1 MPAWF
6 ESYRA
11 YDDDTLTAL
20 ANAGLLRRA
29 AKDVEAGKVQWAE
42 QGADGGVVEADGQR
56 VQLDARGPQK
66 AQCDCPAPGICKHI
80 LGAALWLRAL
90 EPGAA
95 TAEAPA
101 APGAEADA
109 QSPTAVAPSADPLA
123 EVRALQGP
131 ALFKQAG
138 VAAMRRAVQA
148 LPCGIEWSVQGGA
161 LVIDLPELAATCRY
175 VAGAGYEGM
184 VSEVPARERKAVHLI
199 ALAALRE
206 ALGEPLAWPEG
217 MAPAA
222 AAGPAT
228 TALGERERAFLV
240 QVEAMLHELL
250 TGGLSH
256 VSEQASAR
264 LLALNMSARG
274 EGLPR
279 LAALL
284 RNLGGMVDGL
294 VRRDHRMQERDA
306 LALMSSIQALCDA
319 LRAPASDG
327 AQAAAE
333 RTAALRG
340 RLRRAFDETT
350 ALELL
355 PLGGHWWQ
363 TLGGARGLTLAFWD
377 LAGQRLLQAALARPD
392 GSDTGFTRHSAWNIH
407 AVWPGVGAAQS
418 LCQAPL
424 RLENPRLAD
433 DDRLALA
440 GTARAQALAPWQAGD
455 ARLQAIGCG
464 RWADLTAR
472 LSEASGLSGD
482 GAELALLRPQATRA
496 PVLDEAHQQL
506 LWPLQDGDGLWLHLT
521 VPVGDASMQ
530 RVDNLDRLAAR
541 GAPVHAVL
549 VRVERTPSATLLVPL
564 SLLSSDAKGLVQ
576 AVSLDYANEAARPT
590 SLAQRIL
597 RIVQWRKE
605 QAAAPAASRPTRAQR
620 LLGPVLDVLE
630 TQAATGRMPLTA
642 PQAERL
648 DAALGPIRS
657 VGLHTVAAAL
667 QAHLRA
673 PQPAGALRLQQL
685 CQRTV
690 ELDGLPSIAG

>member
-1 MPAWF
+1 MADWF
-6 ESYRA
+6 EGYRA

-101 APGAEADA
+101 APDSSAEPIPA
-109 QSPTAVAPSADPLA
+109 TTADPLA
-123 EVRALQGP
+123 EVRALQAP

-138 VAAMRRAVQA
+138 VAAVRRAVQA
-148 LPCGIEWSVQGGA
+148 LPCGIEWRVQGGT

-206 ALGEPLAWPEG
+206 ALGEPLPWPEG

-222 AAGPAT
+222 AAAQPTA
-228 TALGERERAFLV
+228 ALGERERAFLA

-319 LRAPASDG
+319 LRAPAEG
-327 AQAAAE
+327 PAAEE

-340 RLRRAFDETT
+340 KLRRSFDETT
-350 ALELL
+350 ALTLL
-355 PLGGHWWQ
+355 PLGAHWWQ

-377 LAGQRLLQAALARPD
+377 LTGQRLLQAVLARPD
-392 GSDTGFTRHSAWNIH
+392 GSDTGFTRHSAWSIH

-424 RLENPRLAD
+424 QLNNPRLAD

-455 ARLQAIGCG
+455 ARLATLGCG
-464 RWADLTAR
+464 RWAELTAQ
-472 LSEASGLSGD
+472 LSAATGLSGD
-482 GAELALLRPQATRA
+482 GAELVLLRPAATRA
-496 PVLDEAHQQL
+496 PILDEAHQQL
-506 LWPLQDGDGLWLHLT
+506 LWPVQDADGLWLHLT

-541 GAPVHAVL
+541 SAPVHAVL
-549 VRVERTPSATLLVPL
+549 VRVERTSSTTLLVPL
-564 SLLSSDAKGLVQ
+564 SLLSSDAKGQVH
-576 AVSLDYANEAARPT
+576 AVSLDYANEAARHTP
-590 SLAQRIL
+590 LAQRIL
-597 RIVQWRKE
+597 RLVQWRKD
-605 QAAAPAASRPTRAQR
+605 QATPAAAQPTRARR

-630 TQAATGRMPLTA
+630 TQAATGRMPLTET
-642 PQAERL
+642 QSERL
-648 DAALGPIRS
+648 AAALAGIAS
-657 VGLHTVAAAL
+657 VGLHTVASAL
-667 QAHLRA
+667 QYHLTT
-673 PQPAGALRLQQL
+673 PQPAGTLRLQQL

-690 ELDGLPSIAG
+690 ELDGLPSIDA

>member
-6 ESYRA
+6 EGYRA
-11 YDDDTLTAL
+11 YDDDTLAAL

-80 LGAALWLRAL
+80 LGTALWLRAL
-90 EPGAA
+90 EPGTDTADAPVAPDTESEA
-95 TAEAPA
+95 TPLP
-101 APGAEADA
+101 APGL
-109 QSPTAVAPSADPLA
+109 TADPLA
-123 EVRALQGP
+123 EVRALQAP
-131 ALFKQAG
+131 TLFKQAG
-138 VAAMRRAVQA
+138 VAAVRRAVQA
-148 LPCGIEWSVQGGA
+148 LPCGIEWRVQGGT

-206 ALGEPLAWPEG
+206 ALGEPLPWPEG

-222 AAGPAT
+222 AAEQQPTA
-228 TALGERERAFLV
+228 ALGERERAFLA

-319 LRAPASDG
+319 LRAPAEG
-327 AQAAAE
+327 PEAAE
-333 RTAALRG
+333 RNAALRG
-340 RLRRAFDETT
+340 KLRRTFDETT
-350 ALELL
+350 ALQLL
-355 PLGGHWWQ
+355 PLGAHWWQ

-377 LAGQRLLQAALARPD
+377 LAGQRLLQAVLARPD

-424 RLENPRLAD
+424 RLEQPRLAD

-440 GTARAQALAPWQAGD
+440 GTARAQALAPWQVGD
-455 ARLQAIGCG
+455 ARLATLGCG
-464 RWADLTAR
+464 RWADLTAQ
-472 LSEASGLSGD
+472 LSAATGLSGD
-482 GAELALLRPQATRA
+482 GAELVLLRPAATRT
-496 PVLDEAHQQL
+496 PILDEAHQQL
-506 LWPLQDGDGLWLHLT
+506 LWPVQDADGLWLHLT

-541 GAPVHAVL
+541 SAPVHAVL
-549 VRVERTPSATLLVPL
+549 VRVERTSATTLLVPL
-564 SLLSSDAKGLVQ
+564 SLLSSDARGQVH
-576 AVSLDYANEAARPT
+576 AVSLDYATEAARPT
-590 SLAQRIL
+590 PLAQRIL
-597 RIVQWRKE
+597 RLVQWRKD
-605 QAAAPAASRPTRAQR
+605 QATPAATQPTRAQR

-630 TQAATGRMPLTA
+630 TQAATGRMPLTET
-642 PQAERL
+642 QSERL
-648 DAALGPIRS
+648 HAALPGIAS
-657 VGLHTVAAAL
+657 VGLHTVASAL
-667 QAHLRA
+667 QHHLA
-673 PQPAGALRLQQL
+673 TPQPSGTLRLQQL

-690 ELDGLPSIAG
+690 ELDGLPSIAA

>member
-1 MPAWF
+1 MAAWF
-6 ESYRA
+6 EGYRA

-29 AKDVEAGKVQWAE
+29 AKDVEAGKVQWAK
-42 QGADGGVVEADGQR
+42 QGDDGGVVEADGQR

-80 LGAALWLRAL
+80 LGAALWLRTL
-90 EPGAA
+90 DPGTA
-95 TAEAPA
+95 TAEAL
-101 APGAEADA
+101 
-109 QSPTAVAPSADPLA
+109 VAPDSSAEHIPATTADPLA
-123 EVRALQGP
+123 EVRALQAP

-138 VAAMRRAVQA
+138 VAAVRRAMQA
-148 LPCGIEWSVQGGA
+148 LPCGIEWRVQGGTLVLELPA
-161 LVIDLPELAATCRY
+161 LNATCRY

-217 MAPAA
+217 IAPAA
-222 AAGPAT
+222 AAEQP
-228 TALGERERAFLV
+228 TAPLGERERAFLA

-250 TGGLSH
+250 AGGLSH

-319 LRAPASDG
+319 LRAPADG
-327 AQAAAE
+327 PGAAE

-340 RLRRAFDETT
+340 KLRRTFDETA
-350 ALELL
+350 ALQLL
-355 PLGGHWWQ
+355 PLGAHWWQ

-377 LAGQRLLQAALARPD
+377 LAGQRLLQAVLARPD

-424 RLENPRLAD
+424 QLDNPRLAD

-440 GTARAQALAPWQAGD
+440 GTARAQALAPWQVGD
-455 ARLQAIGCG
+455 ARLATLGCG
-464 RWADLTAR
+464 RWAELTAQM
-472 LSEASGLSGD
+472 SAAAGLSGD
-482 GAELALLRPQATRA
+482 GAELLLLRPAATRT
-496 PVLDEAHQQL
+496 PILDEAHQQL
-506 LWPLQDGDGLWLHLT
+506 LWPVQDADGLWLHLT

-549 VRVERTPSATLLVPL
+549 VRVERTSATTLLVPL
-564 SLLSSDAKGLVQ
+564 SLLSSDARGQVH

-590 SLAQRIL
+590 PLAQRIL
-597 RIVQWRKE
+597 RLVQWRKD
-605 QAAAPAASRPTRAQR
+605 QATPAAIQPTRAQR

-630 TQAATGRMPLTA
+630 TQAATGRMPLTET
-642 PQAERL
+642 QSERL
-648 DAALGPIRS
+648 GAALPGIAS
-657 VGLHTVAAAL
+657 VGLHTVASAL
-667 QAHLRA
+667 QHHLA
-673 PQPAGALRLQQL
+673 TPQPAGALRLQQL

-690 ELDGLPSIAG
+690 ELDGLPSIAA

>member
-1 MPAWF
+1 MAAWF
-6 ESYRA
+6 DSYRA

-29 AKDVEAGKVQWAE
+29 AKDVEAGKVQWVE
-42 QGADGGVVEADGQR
+42 QGDSAGVVEADGQR

-90 EPGAA
+90 EPGTA
-95 TAEAPA
+95 TAKAP
-101 APGAEADA
+101 
-109 QSPTAVAPSADPLA
+109 VAPDSSAEPIPATTADPLA
-123 EVRALQGP
+123 EVRALQAP

-138 VAAMRRAVQA
+138 VAAVRRAVQA
-148 LPCGIEWSVQGGA
+148 LPCGIEWRVQGGT
-161 LVIDLPELAATCRY
+161 LVLDLPELGATCRY

-206 ALGEPLAWPEG
+206 ALGEPLPWPEG
-217 MAPAA
+217 MAPVAQADAA
-222 AAGPAT
+222 PTA
-228 TALGERERAFLV
+228 ALGERERAFLG
-240 QVEAMLHELL
+240 QVESMLHELL

-319 LRAPASDG
+319 LRAPAEG
-327 AQAAAE
+327 TEAAE
-333 RTAALRG
+333 RTTALRG

-355 PLGGHWWQ
+355 PLGAHWWQ

-377 LAGQRLLQAALARPD
+377 LAGQRLLQAVLARPD
-392 GSDTGFTRHSAWNIH
+392 GSDTGFTRHNAWNIH

-424 RLENPRLAD
+424 RLDQPRLAD

-440 GTARAQALAPWQAGD
+440 GTARAQALTPWQAGD
-455 ARLQAIGCG
+455 ARLATLGCG
-464 RWADLTAR
+464 RWAALTEQLCA
-472 LSEASGLSGD
+472 ATGLAGD
-482 GAELALLRPQATRA
+482 GAELVLLRPAATRT
-496 PVLDEAHQQL
+496 PILDEAHQQL
-506 LWPLQDGDGLWLHLT
+506 LWPVQDADGLWLHLT

-549 VRVERTPSATLLVPL
+549 VRVERTGTSTLLVPL
-564 SLLSSDAKGLVQ
+564 SLLSSDAKGQVQ
-576 AVSLDYANEAARPT
+576 AVSLDYASEPVRATP
-590 SLAQRIL
+590 LAQRIL
-597 RIVQWRKE
+597 RLVQWRKE
-605 QAAAPAASRPTRAQR
+605 QAAPAAAQPTRAQR

-630 TQAATGRMPLTA
+630 TQAATGRMPLTG

-648 DAALGPIRS
+648 GAALSGIAS
-657 VGLHTVAAAL
+657 VGLHTLASAL
-667 QAHLRA
+667 QGHLGG
-673 PQPAGALRLQQL
+673 PQPGGTLRLQQL

-690 ELDGLPSIAG
+690 ELDGLPSIAP

>member
-1 MPAWF
+1 MAAWF
-6 ESYRA
+6 KGYRA

-42 QGADGGVVEADGQR
+42 QGTEGGVVEADGQR

-80 LGAALWLRAL
+80 LGAALWLRSL
-90 EPGAA
+90 EPVAGTAEPAA
-95 TAEAPA
+95 TQATEAPA
-101 APGAEADA
+101 EPGLA
-109 QSPTAVAPSADPLA
+109 TTADPLA
-123 EVRALQGP
+123 EVKALQAP

-138 VAAMRRAVQA
+138 VAAVRRAVQA
-148 LPCGIEWSVQGGA
+148 LPCGIEWRVQGGT
-161 LVIDLPELAATCRY
+161 LVLDLPALNATCRY

-222 AAGPAT
+222 AAEQPTA
-228 TALGERERAFLV
+228 ALGERERAFLA

-319 LRAPASDG
+319 LRAPAEG
-327 AQAAAE
+327 PEAAE
-333 RTAALRG
+333 RNAALRG

-355 PLGGHWWQ
+355 PLGAHWWQ

-377 LAGQRLLQAALARPD
+377 LAGQRLLQAVLARPD
-392 GSDTGFTRHSAWNIH
+392 GNDTGFTRHSAWNIH

-424 RLENPRLAD
+424 RLGQPRLAD
-433 DDRLALA
+433 D
-440 GTARAQALAPWQAGD
+440 
-455 ARLQAIGCG
+455 
-464 RWADLTAR
+464 
-472 LSEASGLSGD
+472 
-482 GAELALLRPQATRA
+482 
-496 PVLDEAHQQL
+496 
-506 LWPLQDGDGLWLHLT
+506 
-521 VPVGDASMQ
+521 
-530 RVDNLDRLAAR
+530 
-541 GAPVHAVL
+541 
-549 VRVERTPSATLLVPL
+549 
-564 SLLSSDAKGLVQ
+564 
-576 AVSLDYANEAARPT
+576 
-590 SLAQRIL
+590 
-597 RIVQWRKE
+597 
-605 QAAAPAASRPTRAQR
+605 
-620 LLGPVLDVLE
+620 
-630 TQAATGRMPLTA
+630 
-642 PQAERL
+642 
-648 DAALGPIRS
+648 
-657 VGLHTVAAAL
+657 
-667 QAHLRA
+667 
-673 PQPAGALRLQQL
+673 
-685 CQRTV
+685 
-690 ELDGLPSIAG
+690 

>member
-1 MPAWF
+1 MAAWF

-42 QGADGGVVEADGQR
+42 QGDSAGVVEADGQR

-80 LGAALWLRAL
+80 LGAALWLRAM

-95 TAEAPA
+95 TAGAPA
-101 APGAEADA
+101 APQAEADGA
-109 QSPTAVAPSADPLA
+109 PPPAPGPTADPLA
-123 EVRALQGP
+123 EVRALQAP

-138 VAAMRRAVQA
+138 VAAVRRAVQA
-148 LPCGIEWSVQGGA
+148 LPCGIEWRVQGGT
-161 LVIDLPELAATCRY
+161 LVLDLPELGATCRY

-199 ALAALRE
+199 ALAALRQ
-206 ALGEPLAWPEG
+206 ALGEPLEWPEG

-222 AAGPAT
+222 AAEQPTA
-228 TALGERERAFLV
+228 ALGERAFLA
-240 QVEAMLHELL
+240 QVESMLHELL

-319 LRAPASDG
+319 LRAPAEG
-327 AQAAAE
+327 TEGAE
-333 RTAALRG
+333 RTTALRG

-350 ALELL
+350 ALTLL
-355 PLGGHWWQ
+355 PLGAHWWQ

-377 LAGQRLLQAALARPD
+377 LAGQRLLQAVLARPD
-392 GSDTGFTRHSAWNIH
+392 GSDTGFTRHSAWAIH
-407 AVWPGVGAAQS
+407 AVWPGAGAAQS

-424 RLENPRLAD
+424 RLEQPRLAN

-455 ARLQAIGCG
+455 ARMATLGCG
-464 RWADLTAR
+464 RWSELTAQ
-472 LSEASGLSGD
+472 LCAATGLAGD
-482 GAELALLRPQATRA
+482 GAELVLLRPTATRA
-496 PVLDEAHQQL
+496 PILDEAHQQL
-506 LWPLQDGDGLWLHLT
+506 LWPVQDADGLWLHLT

-541 GAPVHAVL
+541 GAAVHTVL
-549 VRVERTPSATLLVPL
+549 VRVERTSATTLLVPL
-564 SLLSSDAKGLVQ
+564 SLLSSDAKGQVH
-576 AVSLDYANEAARPT
+576 AVSLDYANEAVRPT
-590 SLAQRIL
+590 PLAQRIL
-597 RIVQWRKE
+597 RLVQWRKE
-605 QAAAPAASRPTRAQR
+605 QAAPAAALPTRAQR

-642 PQAERL
+642 QQSERL
-648 DAALGPIRS
+648 QAALAGIGS
-657 VGLHTVAAAL
+657 VGLHTVASAL
-667 QAHLRA
+667 QGHLAA
-673 PQPAGALRLQQL
+673 PQPAGMLRLQQL

-690 ELDGLPSIAG
+690 ELDGLPSITS

>member
-1 MPAWF
+1 MAAWF

-42 QGADGGVVEADGQR
+42 QGAEGGVVEADGQR

-90 EPGAA
+90 EPVAGAA
-95 TAEAPA
+95 APA
-101 APGAEADA
+101 APQATEAPAEPG
-109 QSPTAVAPSADPLA
+109 PTTTADPLA
-123 EVRALQGP
+123 EVKALQAP

-138 VAAMRRAVQA
+138 VAAVRRAVQA
-148 LPCGIEWSVQGGA
+148 LPCGIEWRVQGGTLVMELPA
-161 LVIDLPELAATCRY
+161 LNATCRY

-222 AAGPAT
+222 AAELT
-228 TALGERERAFLV
+228 TAALSERERAFLAH
-240 QVEAMLHELL
+240 VEAMLHELL

-279 LAALL
+279 LATLL

-319 LRAPASDG
+319 LRAPASEG
-327 AQAAAE
+327 ANAAE

-377 LAGQRLLQAALARPD
+377 LAGQRLLQAVLARPD
-392 GSDTGFTRHSAWNIH
+392 GSDTAFNRHSAWSIH
-407 AVWPGVGAAQS
+407 AVWPGAGPAQS

-440 GTARAQALAPWQAGD
+440 GTARAQALPPWQAGD
-455 ARLQAIGCG
+455 ARLQAIGSG

-482 GAELALLRPQATRA
+482 GAELVLLRPRATRA

-506 LWPLQDGDGLWLHLT
+506 LWPVQDDQGQWLHLT

-541 GAPVHAVL
+541 GAPVHAV
-549 VRVERTPSATLLVPL
+549 VVHVERTSTTTLLVPL
-564 SLLSSDAKGLVQ
+564 SLLSSDARGQVQ

-590 SLAQRIL
+590 PLAQRIL
-597 RIVQWRKE
+597 RMVQWRKE
-605 QAAAPAASRPTRAQR
+605 QAAAPAASQPTLAQR
-620 LLGPVLDVLE
+620 LLGPVLGVLE

-642 PQAERL
+642 AQAEQL
-648 DAALGPIRS
+648 QAALTGIAS
-657 VGLHTVAAAL
+657 VGLHTVASSL
-667 QAHLRA
+667 QAHLQS
-673 PQPAGALRLQQL
+673 PQPCGALRLQQL

-690 ELDGLPSIAG
+690 ELDGLPAISA

>member
-1 MPAWF
+1 MAAWF
-6 ESYRA
+6 EGYRA

-42 QGADGGVVEADGQR
+42 QGANGGVVEADGQR

-90 EPGAA
+90 EPGVA
-95 TAEAPA
+95 TAGA
-101 APGAEADA
+101 ALASDAEADA
-109 QSPTAVAPSADPLA
+109 ASPPAPGPSADPLA
-123 EVRALQGP
+123 EVRALQAP

-138 VAAMRRAVQA
+138 VAAVRRAAQA
-148 LPCGIEWSVQGGA
+148 LPCGIEWRVQGGT
-161 LVIDLPELAATCRY
+161 LVLDLPALGATCRY

-206 ALGEPLAWPEG
+206 ALGEPLPWPEG

-222 AAGPAT
+222 VAEQPTAA
-228 TALGERERAFLV
+228 LSERERAFLA

-294 VRRDHRMQERDA
+294 ARRDHRMQERDA

-319 LRAPASDG
+319 LRTPTG
-327 AQAAAE
+327 GPEAAE

-355 PLGGHWWQ
+355 PLGAHWWQ

-377 LAGQRLLQAALARPD
+377 LAGQRLLQAVLARPD

-424 RLENPRLAD
+424 RLEQPRLAD

-440 GTARAQALAPWQAGD
+440 GTARAQALAPWQVGD
-455 ARLQAIGCG
+455 ARLATLGYC
-464 RWADLTAR
+464 RWTELTTQLNA
-472 LSEASGLSGD
+472 ATGLSGD
-482 GAELALLRPQATRA
+482 GAELVLLRPAATRA
-496 PVLDEAHQQL
+496 PILDEAHQLL
-506 LWPLQDGDGLWLHLT
+506 LWPVQDADGRWLHLT

-549 VRVERTPSATLLVPL
+549 VRVERTSATTLLVPL
-564 SLLSSDAKGLVQ
+564 SLLSSDAKGQVH
-576 AVSLDYANEAARPT
+576 AVSFDYATEAARPT
-590 SLAQRIL
+590 PLAQRIL
-597 RIVQWRKE
+597 RLVQWRKD
-605 QAAAPAASRPTRAQR
+605 QATPAATQPTRAQR

-630 TQAATGRMPLTA
+630 TQAATGRMPLTET
-642 PQAERL
+642 QSERL
-648 DAALGPIRS
+648 GAALPGIAS
-657 VGLHTVAAAL
+657 VGLHTVASAL
-667 QAHLRA
+667 QHHLNA
-673 PQPAGALRLQQL
+673 PQPAGMLRLQQL

-690 ELDGLPSIAG
+690 ELDGLPSIAA

>member
-1 MPAWF
+1 MADWF
-6 ESYRA
+6 EGYRA

-29 AKDVEAGKVQWAE
+29 AKDVEAGKVRWAE

-95 TAEAPA
+95 TAGAPA
-101 APGAEADA
+101 TPDAQADATPLPAPG
-109 QSPTAVAPSADPLA
+109 PSADPLA
-123 EVRALQGP
+123 EVRALQAP

-138 VAAMRRAVQA
+138 VAAVRRAVQA
-148 LPCGIEWSVQGGA
+148 LPCGIEWRVQGGT

-199 ALAALRE
+199 ALAAVRE
-206 ALGEPLAWPEG
+206 ALGEPLPWPEG

-222 AAGPAT
+222 AAAQPTA
-228 TALGERERAFLV
+228 ALGERERAFLA

-319 LRAPASDG
+319 LRAPAEG
-327 AQAAAE
+327 PAAAE

-340 RLRRAFDETT
+340 KLRRSFDETT
-350 ALELL
+350 ALTLL
-355 PLGGHWWQ
+355 PLGAHWWQ

-377 LAGQRLLQAALARPD
+377 LTGQRLLQAVLARPD
-392 GSDTGFTRHSAWNIH
+392 GSDTGFTRHSAWSVH

-424 RLENPRLAD
+424 QLDNPRLAD

-455 ARLQAIGCG
+455 ARLATLGCG
-464 RWADLTAR
+464 RWAELTAQ
-472 LSEASGLSGD
+472 LSAATGLSGD
-482 GAELALLRPQATRA
+482 GAELVLLRPAATRA
-496 PVLDEAHQQL
+496 PILDEAHQQL
-506 LWPLQDGDGLWLHLT
+506 LWPVQDADGLWLHLT

-541 GAPVHAVL
+541 SAPVHAVL
-549 VRVERTPSATLLVPL
+549 VRVERTSSTTLLVPL
-564 SLLSSDAKGLVQ
+564 SLLSSDAKGQVH

-590 SLAQRIL
+590 PLAQRIL
-597 RIVQWRKE
+597 RLVQWRKD
-605 QAAAPAASRPTRAQR
+605 QAAPAATQPTRARR

-630 TQAATGRMPLTA
+630 TQAATGRMPLTET
-642 PQAERL
+642 QSERL
-648 DAALGPIRS
+648 AAALAGIAS
-657 VGLHTVAAAL
+657 VGLHTVASAL
-667 QAHLRA
+667 QHHLA
-673 PQPAGALRLQQL
+673 TPQPAGTLRLQQL

-690 ELDGLPSIAG
+690 ELDGLPSIEA